1 MSEQYLKLVNCR
13 VIQSPVELL
22 KEIEAF
28 IMFRLMTDKPVFEVD
43 DMKGIRDSI
52 NHLLEK
58 GA

>member
-1 MSEQYLKLVNCR
+1 MSNELK
-13 VIQSPVELL
+13 VIKSPIELL

-52 NHLLEK
+52 NHLLENQ
-58 GA
+58 A